1 MTAPSRGAKPRLRGE
16 GQVDLDSTV
25 TPARRVAFEV
35 VRRSF
40 EHGAWADRA
49 LRSAAARHGLE
60 GRERAQAQRLAYGA
74 VQRRGTSDH
83 LIERLADRPASG
95 LDAPAL
101 AALRLGLFELLFA
114 DATPDHAAVDQAVE
128 LAKGN
133 AGARRQAAAGLVNA
147 VLRRAARE
155 REELLGSL
163 VDATPQDAALA
174 HSYPE
179 WIAQMWWEELGPAE
193 ARALM
198 AAMNEPA
205 ETALRVNTIRADP
218 SSILSELRAAGDEVE
233 RPNAP
238 SLTTSE
244 SLVVRGRLGALAHQR
259 IAEGALVAQSR
270 ASQAVVA
277 LLDPQPGERV
287 LDLCAA
293 PGVKTTA
300 IAARMRNEGEI
311 VAVELDPARA
321 RTLRELGERLGVTC
335 VRVVEGDA
343 ASADLE
349 GGYDRI
355 LVDPPCSDLGA
366 LASRPDARWRK
377 SPELIERLARIQ
389 EAILARAAGALRPGG
404 KLVYATCTISV
415 RENEQRIAA
424 LCEHDRTVV
433 ADDLGA
439 ARPELASSHQSSF
452 LQTRPDRDRTDGF
465 FIARL
470 QRDRAEPGPAEER

>member
-1 MTAPSRGAKPRLRGE
+1 
-16 GQVDLDSTV
+16 VTV
-25 TPARRVAFEV
+25 TPSRRVAFEV
-35 VRRSF
+35 VRRTF
-40 EHGAWADRA
+40 EHQAWADRA
-49 LRSAAARHGLE
+49 LRAASERHGLE

-83 LIERLADRPASG
+83 LIERLADRPAIR

-133 AGARRQAAAGLVNA
+133 GGARRQAAAGLVNA

-163 VDATPQDAALA
+163 VDATPRDAALA

-179 WIAQMWWEELGPAE
+179 WIARMWWEELGPAE

-218 SSILSELRAAGDEVE
+218 SSILNELRAAGDEVE
-233 RPNAP
+233 RPSAP
-238 SLTTSE
+238 PPLSTPE
-244 SLVVRGRLGALAHQR
+244 SLVVRGRLGTLAHRR
-259 IAEGALVAQSR
+259 IAEGALVPQSR
-270 ASQAVVA
+270 GSQAVVA
-277 LLDPQPGERV
+277 LLDPRPGERV

-293 PGVKTTA
+293 PGIKTTA

-311 VAVELDPARA
+311 VAVELDPARGRA
-321 RTLRELGERLGVTC
+321 LRELGERLGAAC

-343 ASADLE
+343 ASADLG

-389 EAILARAAGALRPGG
+389 EAILDRAATALRPGG
-404 KLVYATCTISV
+404 RLVYATCTISV
-415 RENEQRIAA
+415 RENEQRMAA
-424 LCEHDRTVV
+424 LCERDRTVV
-433 ADDLGA
+433 VDDLGA
-439 ARPELASSHQSSF
+439 VHPELASPQQPSC

-470 QRDRAEPGPAEER
+470 RRGGAEPGSAEER

>member
-1 MTAPSRGAKPRLRGE
+1 MRTCAATRRRGWLVGSEMTVA
-16 GQVDLDSTV
+16 
-25 TPARRVAFEV
+25 PARLVAFEV
-35 VRRSF
+35 VRRTF
-40 EHGAWADRA
+40 EDDAWTDRA
-49 LRSAAARHGLE
+49 LRSASQRHGLE

-74 VQRRGTSDH
+74 VQRRGTTDH
-83 LIERLADRPASG
+83 LIERLADRPVSK
-95 LDAPAL
+95 LDAPAV

-114 DATPDHAAVDQAVE
+114 DAIPDHAAVDQAVE

-133 AGARRQAAAGLVNA
+133 AGRRRQAAAGLVNA

-155 REELLGSL
+155 RGELLGSL
-163 VDATPQDAALA
+163 DDATPRGAALA

-179 WIAQMWWEELGPAE
+179 WLARMWWEELGPAE

-218 SSILSELRAAGDEVE
+218 SSILGELRAAGDEVG
-233 RPNAP
+233 RPDAP
-238 SLTTSE
+238 PPLATPE
-244 SLVVRGRLGALAHQR
+244 SLIVRGRLGALARQR
-259 IAEGALVAQSR
+259 IGDGAVVPQAR
-270 ASQAVVA
+270 GSQAVVA
-277 LLDPQPGERV
+277 LLDPRPGERV
-287 LDLCAA
+287 LDLCSA
-293 PGVKTTA
+293 PGIKTTA

-321 RTLRELGERLGVTC
+321 RMLRELCERLGVAC
-335 VRVVEGDA
+335 VRVVEADA
-343 ASADLE
+343 ARADLG

-377 SPELIERLARIQ
+377 SPQLIERLARIQ
-389 EAILARAAGALRPGG
+389 DAILARAATALRPGG
-404 KLVYATCTISV
+404 RLVYATCTISM

-424 LCEHDRTVV
+424 LCERDRALV

-439 ARPELASSHQSSF
+439 LHPELASRSQPRS

-470 QRDRAEPGPAEER
+470 CQDTAESGSTGER

>member
-1 MTAPSRGAKPRLRGE
+1 MISGDRHVGSDMNVA
-16 GQVDLDSTV
+16 
-25 TPARRVAFEV
+25 PARRVAFEV
-35 VRRSF
+35 VRRAF
-40 EHGAWADRA
+40 EHEAWTDRA
-49 LRSAAARHGLE
+49 LRSAAQRHGLE

-74 VQRRGTSDH
+74 VQRRGTCDH
-83 LIERLADRPASG
+83 LIERLADRPVSK

-128 LAKGN
+128 LAKGK
-133 AGARRQAAAGLVNA
+133 AGRRRQAAAGLVNA

-155 REELLGSL
+155 RRDLLGSL
-163 VDATPQDAALA
+163 DDATPQDAAVA

-179 WIAQMWWEELGPAE
+179 WLATMWWDELGAGG
-193 ARALM
+193 ARSLM
-198 AAMNEPA
+198 AAMNVPA
-205 ETALRVNTIRADP
+205 ETALRINTIKAEPARV
-218 SSILSELRAAGDEVE
+218 LTELKAAGETVE
-233 RPNAP
+233 RPPGSEPLAP
-238 SLTTSE
+238 AE
-244 SLVVRGRLGALAHQR
+244 ALVVHGPIGEGVRRRLEAG
-259 IAEGALVAQSR
+259 EVVAQSR
-270 ASQAVVA
+270 GSQAVVA

-293 PGVKTTA
+293 PGIKTTA
-300 IAARMRNEGEI
+300 IAARMQNQGEI

-321 RTLRELGERLGVTC
+321 RQLRELGERLGTRC
-335 VRVVEGDA
+335 VRVMEADA
-343 ASADLE
+343 ASADVG

-377 SPELIERLARIQ
+377 SPELIERLVRVQ
-389 EAILARAAGALRPGG
+389 ESILLRAAGALRPGG
-404 KLVYATCTISV
+404 RLVYATCTISV

-424 LCEHDRTVV
+424 LLDSDAEMR
-433 ADDLGA
+433 ADDLGVA
-439 ARPELASSHQSSF
+439 HPELASHGAPRF

-470 QRDRAEPGPAEER
+470 ARDAVAAGCAGER

>member
-1 MTAPSRGAKPRLRGE
+1 MG
-16 GQVDLDSTV
+16 LDSTV
-25 TPARRVAFEV
+25 APARRVAFEV
-35 VRRSF
+35 IRRAF
-40 EHGAWADRA
+40 EHQAWTDRA
-49 LRSAAARHGLE
+49 LRSASARHGLE

-74 VQRRGTSDH
+74 VQRRGTCDH
-83 LIERLADRPASG
+83 LIERLAERPVSR

-133 AGARRQAAAGLVNA
+133 AGGRRQAASGLVNA

-155 REELLGSL
+155 RGELLGSL
-163 VDATPQDAALA
+163 DDTTPRGAALA

-179 WIAQMWWEELGPAE
+179 WLARMWWEELGPVQ

-218 SSILSELRAAGDEVE
+218 SSVLSELRAAGDEVE
-233 RPNAP
+233 RPSAP
-238 SLTTSE
+238 PPLATPE
-244 SLVVRGRLGALAHQR
+244 SLVVRGRLGTLARQR
-259 IAEGALVAQSR
+259 ITEGAIVPQSR
-270 ASQAVVA
+270 GSQAVVA
-277 LLDPQPGERV
+277 VLDPRPGERV

-293 PGVKTTA
+293 PGIKTTA

-321 RTLRELGERLGVTC
+321 RELRELGERLGVSC
-335 VRVVEGDA
+335 VRVVEADA
-343 ASADLE
+343 ASADLG

-377 SPELIERLARIQ
+377 SPQLIERLARMQ
-389 EAILARAAGALRPGG
+389 GTILVRAATALRPGG
-404 KLVYATCTISV
+404 RLVYATCTISV
-415 RENEQRIAA
+415 HENEQRIEA
-424 LCEHDRTVV
+424 LCERDR
-433 ADDLGA
+433 ALGAEDLGA
-439 ARPELASSHQSSF
+439 VHPELASSHQPRF
-452 LQTRPDRDRTDGF
+452 LQTRPDRDRTAGF

-470 QRDRAEPGPAEER
+470 RRDPAESGSTEGR